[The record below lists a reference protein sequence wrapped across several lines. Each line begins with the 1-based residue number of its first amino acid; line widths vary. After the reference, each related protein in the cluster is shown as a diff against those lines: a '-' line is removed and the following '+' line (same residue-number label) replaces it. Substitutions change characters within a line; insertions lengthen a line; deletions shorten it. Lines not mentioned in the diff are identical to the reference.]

1 MRRRGRRGLLLGAHA
16 RRKKK
21 RNEVEYQDTASD
33 GLQILVSLSELWLR
47 RFVFWQDRSCNSSR
61 TVSNHAH
68 LLQVLPLL
76 RRKDHYIFRN
86 ERIVLPGP
94 AHHPVVANLYV
105 PHRHPFPPPP
115 HPGPPLR

>member
-33 GLQILVSLSELWLR
+33 GLQILVSLSELWLG

-68 LLQVLPLL
+68 LLHVLPLL
-76 RRKDHYIFRN
+76 RIKDHYIFRN
-86 ERIVLPGP
+86 ERIVFHGP
-94 AHHPVVANLYV
+94 PPNHVAANLYCR
-105 PHRHPFPPPP
+105 PRDPFAPPAARCL
-115 HPGPPLR
+115 PL